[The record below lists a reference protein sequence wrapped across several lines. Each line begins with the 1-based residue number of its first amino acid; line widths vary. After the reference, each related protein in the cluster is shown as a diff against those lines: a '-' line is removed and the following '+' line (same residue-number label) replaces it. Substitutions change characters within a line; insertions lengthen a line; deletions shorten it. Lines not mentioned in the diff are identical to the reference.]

1 MSKPIHLTRAS
12 IPHRRLA
19 IAAAVASLGLG
30 LVTTPALQAQP
41 MSDKPIR
48 VIVGAPAGGS
58 ADLIAR
64 LVGETMG
71 RNMGQPV
78 VVENRPGGMGAIA
91 TDAFFSAPRDGQTY
105 LLSVNGLLTE
115 LPHSLKPRYDPLKDL
130 KPLVELA
137 GSGLVLVGNAS
148 LPPKT
153 LAEMVNYVKANPGK
167 INFASY
173 TPGTLSHVMGLL
185 LNQAAGL
192 DMTHIGYKGS
202 PPALQDVIGGQVQF
216 MFDGL
221 ATSIPHIRSGRLRA
235 FAVSAPERSYALP
248 DVPTLAE
255 LGYRDM
261 TRTAWIGLFGHTDAP
276 PGMQQRI
283 RDEALKALATPGV
296 RDRLT
301 SLGLSVNTT
310 RPPTTEEMWRS
321 IAADHKS
328 VGETLR
334 SVNYKPE

>member
-1 MSKPIHLTRAS
+1 
-12 IPHRRLA
+12 
-19 IAAAVASLGLG
+19 
-30 LVTTPALQAQP
+30 
-41 MSDKPIR
+41 
-48 VIVGAPAGGS
+48 
-58 ADLIAR
+58 
-64 LVGETMG
+64 
-71 RNMGQPV
+71 
-78 VVENRPGGMGAIA
+78 
-91 TDAFFSAPRDGQTY
+91 
-105 LLSVNGLLTE
+105 
-115 LPHSLKPRYDPLKDL
+115 
-130 KPLVELA
+130 
-137 GSGLVLVGNAS
+137 
-148 LPPKT
+148 
-153 LAEMVNYVKANPGK
+153 MVNYVKAHPGK

-235 FAVSAPERSYALP
+235 FAVSAPERSHALP

-276 PGMQQRI
+276 AGMQQRI